1 MTNDVYNVTRS
12 PLGRREARF
21 LAKVGARATFSI
33 AQAREV
39 LEHQS
44 DDPTRQFL
52 EKLQTKG
59 WIAVVLGPT
68 QASHANK
75 VGPEFPLATLSVAG
89 SVESVMARL

>member
-44 DDPTRQFL
+44 DDPTRWSFAGIL
-52 EKLQTKG
+52 E
-59 WIAVVLGPT
+59 IVLTEGF
-68 QASHANK
+68 
-75 VGPEFPLATLSVAG
+75 E
-89 SVESVMARL
+89 